1 MRISV
6 LDYGYIEVIE
16 AWGSDER
23 IIEAARMSTDKGF
36 LGWLPEVEYKCS
48 NCGYVMM
55 DNEPIN
61 KHIRCPTSMCDRELI
76 YKLVHHGD
84 EKLLSYLWR
93 NKHTTPFEMGG
104 MTIEVQAPIFVFREW
119 HRHRTQSYNEFSARY
134 SELPDL
140 FYIPSSERLNTAGDK
155 NNKQATGRAGWKP
168 EYTER
173 VQDIIEAQYRFA
185 RDAYVSLLN
194 YGVPR
199 EIARVII
206 PVGQYSKMRASAN
219 LWNWLRFL
227 KLRLDEHAQFEIR
240 QYAIAVQEI
249 LSNSFPRTMELFVKE
264 LENGR

>member
-1 MRISV
+1 MRKTI
-6 LDYGYIEVIE
+6 LDFGYVALVET
-16 AWGSDER
+16 WGSEDR
-23 IIEAARMSTDKGF
+23 IIEAARMSTGKGF
-36 LGWLPEVEYKCS
+36 LGWLPEVEYRCS
-48 NCGYVMM
+48 NCGYVMI
-55 DNEPIN
+55 DNEPVN
-61 KHIRCPTSMCDRELI
+61 KHIRCPTSHCDRELI

-84 EKLLSYLWR
+84 EKLLKYLYT
-93 NKHTTPFEMGG
+93 NKHTTPFEMAG
-104 MTIEVQAPIFVFREW
+104 MTVEIQAPIFVFREW

-140 FYIPSSERLNTAGDK
+140 FYMPNAERLNTAGDK

-168 EYTER
+168 EFTEK
-173 VQDIIEAQYRFA
+173 VQDIIDSQYRFA

-227 KLRLDEHAQFEIR
+227 RLRTDEHAQWEIR
-240 QYAIAVQEI
+240 QYALAIKEI
-249 LSNSFPRTMELFVKE
+249 LDLSFSRTMELFDKE
-264 LENGR
+264 TKHEG